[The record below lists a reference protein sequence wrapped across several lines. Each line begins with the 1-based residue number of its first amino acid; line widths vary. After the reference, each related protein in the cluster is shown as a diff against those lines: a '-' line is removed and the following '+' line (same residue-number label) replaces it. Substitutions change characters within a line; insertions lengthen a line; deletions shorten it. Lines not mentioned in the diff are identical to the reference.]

1 MPYASLTP
9 PCKLLL
15 TYNLHSTYHLYQFYL
30 SSSLLCVI
38 WHIRPYFYHVKSL
51 NQISLVIISGEN
63 IIFIQNCGVVQI
75 GDGSAIE
82 TTEKR
87 YTYTSPIN
95 SSLFCLLFPL
105 PLWLIFHAVLC
116 MKLFYYNT
124 CTWCMTTD
132 YFQHCN
138 LLNNREWNVG
148 KLY

>member
-51 NQISLVIISGEN
+51 KQDFTCNYFRGKYHFHSKLWSGTNWWRICHWNHRKEVHILVPSTVH
-63 IIFIQNCGVVQI
+63 FF
-75 GDGSAIE
+75 A
-82 TTEKR
+82 
-87 YTYTSPIN
+87 
-95 SSLFCLLFPL
+95 FPL
-105 PLWLIFHAVLC
+105 PLWPIFHAVLC

>member
-51 NQISLVIISGEN
+51 KQDFTCNYFRGKYHFHSKLWSGTNWWRICHWNHRKEVHTCILVPSTVH
-63 IIFIQNCGVVQI
+63 FF
-75 GDGSAIE
+75 A
-82 TTEKR
+82 
-87 YTYTSPIN
+87 
-95 SSLFCLLFPL
+95 FPL

-116 MKLFYYNT
+116 MKFFYYT

-138 LLNNREWNVG
+138 
-148 KLY
+148 

>member
-51 NQISLVIISGEN
+51 NHISLVIISGEN

-95 SSLFCLLFPL
+95 SSLFCLPPPPL
-105 PLWLIFHAVLC
+105 TNFSCRPLHEI
-116 MKLFYYNT
+116 
-124 CTWCMTTD
+124 
-132 YFQHCN
+132 
-138 LLNNREWNVG
+138 LL
-148 KLY
+148 LYMYMMYDH